1 VREASS
7 LAMGQLVQYLVTF
20 ITALVLA
27 FRGSWALTLVILA
40 SVPVTAVI
48 QIISQMAA
56 GPILQGQRVNY
67 AQSSDIISRAVSS
80 IATVKAFNAIRHEST
95 SFSTHL
101 EALRK
106 STFRETTLWGITTG
120 VSQFTM
126 LSMFVQGFWFG
137 AHLIRKGQVSFG
149 DVVQVFWAC
158 LVAASNFHMTVP
170 LFITLSRGKWAMVS
184 LITLIDPPPTE
195 LPTPRGSRASMVVPV
210 TVTPGAAPR
219 TSLFQAGK
227 HKRKSSEIRKIR
239 PAGAPTGEI
248 VLRNVSFSYP
258 TRPDRAALS
267 DVSMFIPAKEMTFVV
282 GPSGSGKS
290 TVAQLLLR
298 MYEPDI
304 GAIEFDD
311 QSLVHLDPQFTKEHI
326 AAVAQGCVLFDMDV
340 HKNVAMGLA
349 GVPGRSPEDATADEV
364 TEACKAT
371 MVHDFVKDLP
381 NGYQTQLG
389 SKGANVSGG
398 QRQRLA
404 LARAKLRDPTVLI
417 LGL

>member
-1 VREASS
+1 
-7 LAMGQLVQYLVTF
+7 
-20 ITALVLA
+20 
-27 FRGSWALTLVILA
+27 
-40 SVPVTAVI
+40 
-48 QIISQMAA
+48 
-56 GPILQGQRVNY
+56 
-67 AQSSDIISRAVSS
+67 
-80 IATVKAFNAIRHEST
+80 
-95 SFSTHL
+95 
-101 EALRK
+101 
-106 STFRETTLWGITTG
+106 
-120 VSQFTM
+120 
-126 LSMFVQGFWFG
+126 
-137 AHLIRKGQVSFG
+137 
-149 DVVQVFWAC
+149 
-158 LVAASNFHMTVP
+158 
-170 LFITLSRGKWAMVS
+170 
-184 LITLIDPPPTE
+184 
-195 LPTPRGSRASMVVPV
+195 
-210 TVTPGAAPR
+210 
-219 TSLFQAGK
+219 
-227 HKRKSSEIRKIR
+227 
-239 PAGAPTGEI
+239 
-248 VLRNVSFSYP
+248 
-258 TRPDRAALS
+258 
-267 DVSMFIPAKEMTFVV
+267 MTFVV